1 MLDPATGSGRAA
13 SHERQ
18 AEMLR
23 RMDLARNYNRW
34 LLSRAEA
41 FLGRRVLDAGAGSG
55 TFTELLAETHEVVAL
70 EPDPVFA
77 TELRARYKSPRIT
90 VVEGDAT
97 SLDPTLGSF
106 DSVLC
111 FNLLEHVR
119 DDEAMLARF
128 YDVLVPGGS
137 LLLLVPAHP
146 RLFGSMD
153 RTVGHFRRYTR
164 SRIQGLLREAGFA
177 TVTVMYVNPI
187 GAVGWFVAARVLGR
201 TYVPSGPLRLYDR
214 LVPALRV
221 LDDLRL
227 PIGLSVWA
235 RATRAVTE
243 TEAG

>member
-1 MLDPATGSGRAA
+1 
-13 SHERQ
+13 
-18 AEMLR
+18 
-23 RMDLARNYNRW
+23 MDLARNYNRW

-77 TELRARYKSPRIT
+77 TALRARYESPSVT
-90 VVEGDAT
+90 VVEGDTT

-128 YDVLVPGGS
+128 CDVLVPGGS

-146 RLFGSMD
+146 KLFGSMD

-164 SRIQGLLREAGFA
+164 SQIQGLLREASFE

-187 GAVGWFVAARVLGR
+187 GAVGWFVAGRVLGR

-235 RATRAVTE
+235 RATRPVTE